1 MPIRA
6 QLLVKDPGFDERR
19 AAHRE
24 PVDVRAG
31 FRKTGYEAAKAD
43 VSDISLTGC
52 KVDSA
57 MSLGIGAE
65 VWIRFPGL
73 QPMQATIAWSRGF
86 EAGCKFTEPFHPAV
100 LDDFLRRH
108 RAA

>member
-6 QLLVKDPGFDERR
+6 ELLVKNPDFDERR
-19 AAHRE
+19 VEQRE
-24 PVDVRAG
+24 PVDMRAG
-31 FRKTGYEAAKAD
+31 FRKTGYDAAKAD
-43 VSDISLTGC
+43 VTDISRTGC

-57 MSLGIGAE
+57 MNLGPGTE

-86 EAGCKFTEPFHPAV
+86 EAGCEFAEPFHPAV
-100 LDDFLRRH
+100 LDDFLRRQ

>member
-6 QLLVKDPGFDERR
+6 QLLVKDPDFDERR
-19 AAHRE
+19 AALRE
-24 PVDVRAG
+24 PVDMRVG
-31 FRKTGYEAAKAD
+31 FRKTGYDATRVD
-43 VSDISLTGC
+43 VSDISRTGC

-57 MSLGIGAE
+57 MTLRPGTE
-65 VWIRFPGL
+65 VWIRFSGL
-73 QPMQATIAWSRGF
+73 QPMQAEIAWSRGF
-86 EAGCKFTEPFHPAV
+86 EAGCEFAEPFHPAV